1 MRAKHSI
8 LTVLSLGFV
17 LLATLATSAKA
28 AQHVP
33 LSQAAM
39 RVGGILCAP
48 GAALAAES
56 TCWMPPYRR
65 PSAARR
71 PNTG

>member
-1 MRAKHSI
+1 MRAKYSI

-48 GAALAAES
+48 GAALAAEK
-56 TCWMPPYRR
+56 RD
-65 PSAARR
+65 AAGFGDEALVIE
-71 PNTG
+71 TQIGK